1 MSERIIEKKTKKDK
15 RLQLLEKEN
24 AKVIICNTPEASLF
38 AELIPNID
46 KIYKFLRNNV
56 GSEKVEL
63 EYFDEKRKD
72 IIYMADKINEFIM
85 KISEEKELKNINKIM
100 IEKR

>member
-1 MSERIIEKKTKKDK
+1 MKVTEINRK
-15 RLQLLEKEN
+15 LLEKEN
-24 AKVIICNTPEASLF
+24 ARVIICNTPEAKMF

-72 IIYMADKINEFIM
+72 ILYMVDKINEFIM